1 MGKQWHGGKGDKPRQ
16 PDGKAYADGWE
27 LAFGKK
33 KPEVKARKVSPEHS
47 KTAVHRDK
55 TKPTR
60 VEYKEQMR
68 KQRDLNWDGNV
79 D

>member
-16 PDGKAYADGWE
+16 PDGNAYSDGWE

-33 KPEVKARKVSPEHS
+33 KPEVKARKVQPDHS

-60 VEYKEQMR
+60 SDYKTDMR
-68 KQRDLNWDGNV
+68 KQRDLNWDGN
-79 D
+79 DD